1 MRLYSV
7 RFKPQYIVG
16 YSNVIYNFIQKCKI
30 FEQNNHKL
38 IGFHEKP
45 GRVLTVNENRRM
57 QQIALGVGFV
67 WFTSQFGGG
76 FASGTQLYQYFI
88 NFGIWCLITP
98 AIAQLFQAFFQWYAL
113 RFAYDNKTANY
124 REFCDLF
131 YGRTKFVF
139 SNLYEAVYL
148 MLILLAPSIAFATG
162 GSTLHE
168 LTGIP
173 YILCTVIVGV
183 FIFGVSLMDTD
194 MIRKAATVVSYI
206 LIIGILC
213 VFIPNIIVQW
223 GSITDAISQMLSGTL
238 PVGSTESGSF
248 GSALWYCIL
257 YGAYHVASIGLYVQH
272 AQKFTDRKQCLT
284 SMVYGFIINTVVI
297 TLVAV
302 GLLAVAMN
310 PELPNYSVY
319 TLLFAQCGVA
329 SGILAPVVSLLIILG
344 SVFSGVNMITGFV
357 NRVVTGLEK
366 KEDSRTA
373 AGKRKKRTIITALL
387 CTLATFSIAQFG
399 LLPLVKKGYSYLG
412 FACIVVIVVPFL
424 VRMFLEL
431 TGRVKNKVR

>member
-1 MRLYSV
+1 MKNKTSV
-7 RFKPQYIVG
+7 AQV
-16 YSNVIYNFIQKCKI
+16 S
-30 FEQNNHKL
+30 
-38 IGFHEKP
+38 
-45 GRVLTVNENRRM
+45 
-57 QQIALGVGFV
+57 LGVGFV

-88 NFGIWCLITP
+88 NFGIWCLLTP

-113 RFAYDNKTANY
+113 RFAFDNKTANY

-131 YGRTKFVF
+131 YGKARVVF
-139 SNLYEAVYL
+139 SNLYELVYL

-162 GSTLHE
+162 GSTLNE

-173 YILCTVIVGV
+173 YILCTVLVGV
-183 FIFGVSLMDTD
+183 CIFVVALMNTD
-194 MIRKAATVVSYI
+194 MIRKAATVVSYV

-213 VFIPNIIVQW
+213 VFLPNIAAQW
-223 GSITDAISQMLSGTL
+223 GDIVSSISQMAAGTL
-238 PVGSTESGSF
+238 PVGSQESGGF
-248 GSALWYCIL
+248 GSALWNCLL
-257 YGAYHVASIGLYVQH
+257 YGAYHVASIGLYVAH
-272 AQKFTDRKQCLT
+272 AQKFENRRQCVT

-329 SGILAPVVSLLIILG
+329 ADILAPVVSILIILG

-366 KEDSRTA
+366 KESGETA
-373 AGKRKKRTIITALL
+373 SKKRKLRTVITALA
-387 CTLATFSIAQFG
+387 CTLITFAIAQFG
-399 LLPLVKKGYSYLG
+399 LLPLVRQGYSYLG
-412 FACIVVIVVPFL
+412 FACILVIVIPFL
-424 VRMFLEL
+424 VRMVLEL
-431 TGRVKNKVR
+431 CGKVRNKVR

>member
-1 MRLYSV
+1 MH
-7 RFKPQYIVG
+7 IVG
-16 YSNVIYNFIQKCKI
+16 GGKTLK
-30 FEQNNHKL
+30 NNNSASQ
-38 IGFHEKP
+38 
-45 GRVLTVNENRRM
+45 V
-57 QQIALGVGFV
+57 ALGVGFV

-98 AIAQLFQAFFQWYAL
+98 AIAQLIQAFYQWYAL
-113 RFAYDNKTANY
+113 RFAYDNRTANY
-124 REFCDLF
+124 RDFCDLF
-131 YGRTKFVF
+131 YGRTRTVF
-139 SNLYEAVYL
+139 SNLYEVVYF

-162 GSTLHE
+162 GSTLNE
-168 LTGIP
+168 LTGLP
-173 YILCTVIVGV
+173 YLLCTVIVGV
-183 FIFGVSLMDTD
+183 FIFVVSLMDTD
-194 MIRKAATVVSYI
+194 RIRRAATVVSYV
-206 LIIGILC
+206 LIVGILC
-213 VFIPNIIVQW
+213 VFIPNIVAQW
-223 GSITDAISQMLSGTL
+223 SSITDAVRRMAAGEL
-238 PVGSTESGSF
+238 PVGSQESGSF
-248 GSALWYCIL
+248 GSALWYCVL

-284 SMVYGFIINTVVI
+284 SMLYGFVINTVVI

-329 SGILAPVVSLLIILG
+329 AKVLAPMVSLLIILG

-366 KEDSRTA
+366 KEDAATA
-373 AGKRKKRTIITALL
+373 TAKRRVRTIVTALA
-387 CTLATFSIAQFG
+387 CTLVTFSIAQFG

-412 FACIVVIVVPFL
+412 FACILVIVIPFL
-424 VRMFLEL
+424 VRMALEA
-431 TGRVKNKVR
+431 TGKVKNKVR

>member
-1 MRLYSV
+1 M
-7 RFKPQYIVG
+7 K
-16 YSNVIYNFIQKCKI
+16 NK
-30 FEQNNHKL
+30 QNAAQ
-38 IGFHEKP
+38 
-45 GRVLTVNENRRM
+45 V
-57 QQIALGVGFV
+57 ALGVGFV

-88 NFGIWCLITP
+88 NFGIWCLLTP

-124 REFCDLF
+124 RDFCDLF
-131 YGRTKFVF
+131 YGKAHVVF

-162 GSTLHE
+162 GSTLNE
-168 LTGIP
+168 LTGLP
-173 YILCTVIVGV
+173 YLLCTVIVGV
-183 FIFGVSLMDTD
+183 FIFVVALMDTD
-194 MIRKAATVVSYI
+194 MIRKAATVVSYV

-213 VFIPNIIVQW
+213 VFIPNIIAQW
-223 GSITDAISQMLSGTL
+223 DSITRAITQMAAGTL
-238 PVGSTESGSF
+238 PVGSQESGGF
-248 GSALWYCIL
+248 GSALWYCVL
-257 YGAYHVASIGLYVQH
+257 YGAYHVASIGLYVAH
-272 AQKFTDRKQCLT
+272 AQKFESRKQCLT

-302 GLLAVAMN
+302 GLLAVALD

-319 TLLFAQCGVA
+319 TLLFAQRGVGA
-329 SGILAPVVSLLIILG
+329 GVLAPVVSLLIILG

-366 KEDSRTA
+366 KEDEDTA
-373 AGKRKKRTIITALL
+373 QKKRKPRTIVTALL
-387 CTLATFSIAQFG
+387 CTLVTFAIAQFG

-412 FACIVVIVVPFL
+412 FACIVVIVLPFL
-424 VRMFLEL
+424 VRMVLEL
-431 TGRVKNKVR
+431 MGKVKNKVRDSLFTDNFYR

>member
-1 MRLYSV
+1 MKKNGSAAQV
-7 RFKPQYIVG
+7 
-16 YSNVIYNFIQKCKI
+16 
-30 FEQNNHKL
+30 
-38 IGFHEKP
+38 
-45 GRVLTVNENRRM
+45 
-57 QQIALGVGFV
+57 ALGVGFV

-113 RFAYDNKTANY
+113 RFAYDNKTTNY
-124 REFCDLF
+124 RDFCDLF
-131 YGRTKFVF
+131 YGKTHVVF
-139 SNLYEAVYL
+139 SNLYEVVYF

-168 LTGIP
+168 LTGLP
-173 YILCTVIVGV
+173 YLLCTVIVGV
-183 FIFGVSLMDTD
+183 FIFAVSLMNTD

-213 VFIPNIIVQW
+213 VFIPNIIAQW
-223 GSITDAISQMLSGTL
+223 GDIVDAIGKMAGGTL
-238 PVGSTESGSF
+238 PVGSQESGSF
-248 GSALWYCIL
+248 GSALWYCLL
-257 YGAYHVASIGLYVQH
+257 YGAFHVASIGLYVQH
-272 AQKFTDRKQCLT
+272 AQKFEDRRQCRT
-284 SMVYGFIINTVVI
+284 SMIYGFIINTVVI

-302 GLLAVAMN
+302 GLLAVSMN
-310 PELPNYSVY
+310 SDLPNYSVY

-329 SGILAPVVSLLIILG
+329 ADVLAPVVSLLIILG

-366 KEDSRTA
+366 KEDEVTAVKKHRRRTV
-373 AGKRKKRTIITALL
+373 ITALI
-387 CTLATFSIAQFG
+387 CTLATFAIAQFG

-412 FACIVVIVVPFL
+412 FACIVVIVIPFL
-424 VRMFLEL
+424 IRMVLEV
-431 TGRVKNKVR
+431 TGKVKNKVR

>member
-1 MRLYSV
+1 MILEILYILFAIKAS
-7 RFKPQYIVG
+7 FISKLYIVHIDVRG
-16 YSNVIYNFIQKCKI
+16 VIIVK
-30 FEQNNHKL
+30 QNKNAAQ
-38 IGFHEKP
+38 
-45 GRVLTVNENRRM
+45 V
-57 QQIALGVGFV
+57 ALGVGFV

-113 RFAYDNKTANY
+113 RFAYDNRTANY

-131 YGRTKFVF
+131 YGKTRLVF
-139 SNLYEAVYL
+139 SNLYEAVYF

-173 YILCTVIVGV
+173 YMLCTVIVGV
-183 FIFGVSLMDTD
+183 FIFAVSLMNTD

-213 VFIPNIIVQW
+213 VFIPNIIAQW
-223 GSITDAISQMLSGTL
+223 GSITDAVSKMAAGTL
-238 PVGSTESGSF
+238 PVGSAESGTF
-248 GSALWYCIL
+248 GSALWYCML

-272 AQKFTDRKQCLT
+272 AQKFEDRKQCLT
-284 SMVYGFIINTVVI
+284 SMIYGFFINTVVI

-329 SGILAPVVSLLIILG
+329 AGVLAPVVSLLIILG

-366 KEDSRTA
+366 KEDDATA
-373 AGKRKKRTIITALL
+373 ASKRKLRTIITALI

-399 LLPLVKKGYSYLG
+399 LLPLVRKGYSYLG
-412 FACIVVIVVPFL
+412 FACIVVIVIPFL
-424 VRMFLEL
+424 ARMLLEL

>member
-1 MRLYSV
+1 MKSKTSAAQV
-7 RFKPQYIVG
+7 
-16 YSNVIYNFIQKCKI
+16 
-30 FEQNNHKL
+30 
-38 IGFHEKP
+38 
-45 GRVLTVNENRRM
+45 
-57 QQIALGVGFV
+57 ALGVGFV

-88 NFGIWCLITP
+88 NFGIWCLLTP

-124 REFCDLF
+124 RDFCDLF
-131 YGRTKFVF
+131 YGKARIVF

-162 GSTLHE
+162 GSTLNE
-168 LTGIP
+168 LTGLP
-173 YILCTVIVGV
+173 YLLCTVIVGV
-183 FIFGVSLMDTD
+183 FIFVVALMNTD

-206 LIIGILC
+206 LIVGILC
-213 VFIPNIIVQW
+213 VFIPNIIAQW
-223 GSITDAISQMLSGTL
+223 DAIVDAVGQMASGVL
-238 PVGSTESGSF
+238 PVGSQESGGF
-248 GSALWYCIL
+248 GSALWYCVL
-257 YGAYHVASIGLYVQH
+257 YGAYHVASIGLYVAH
-272 AQKFTDRKQCLT
+272 AQKFENRRQCLT

-329 SGILAPVVSLLIILG
+329 ADVLAPVVSLLIILG

-366 KEDSRTA
+366 KEDAET
-373 AGKRKKRTIITALL
+373 AGKKRKVRTVVTALA
-387 CTLATFSIAQFG
+387 CTLVTFAIAQFG

-412 FACIVVIVVPFL
+412 FACIVVIVIPFL
-424 VRMFLEL
+424 VRMVLEL
-431 TGRVKNKVR
+431 TGKVKNKVR

>member
-1 MRLYSV
+1 M
-7 RFKPQYIVG
+7 KKNVG
-16 YSNVIYNFIQKCKI
+16 GAQV
-30 FEQNNHKL
+30 
-38 IGFHEKP
+38 
-45 GRVLTVNENRRM
+45 
-57 QQIALGVGFV
+57 ALGVGFV

-113 RFAYDNKTANY
+113 RFAYDNRTSNY

-131 YGRTKFVF
+131 YGKAHIIF

-162 GSTLHE
+162 GSTLNE

-173 YILCTVIVGV
+173 YIICTIIVGV
-183 FIFGVSLMDTD
+183 FIFVVSLMDTD
-194 MIRKAATVVSYI
+194 MIRKAATAVSYI

-213 VFIPNIIVQW
+213 VFIPNIIAQW
-223 GSITDAISQMLSGTL
+223 SSIVDSVKQMAAGTL
-238 PVGSTESGSF
+238 PVGSSESGSF
-248 GSALWYCIL
+248 GSALWYSVL
-257 YGAYHVASIGLYVQH
+257 YGAYHVASIGLYVAH

-329 SGILAPVVSLLIILG
+329 SGLLAPIVSLLIILG

-366 KEDSRTA
+366 NEDKRTA
-373 AGKRKKRTIITALL
+373 DGKRRLRTIVTALA
-387 CTLATFSIAQFG
+387 CTLVTFAIAQFG

-412 FACIVVIVVPFL
+412 FACIVVIVIPFL
-424 VRMFLEL
+424 VRMALEAM
-431 TGRVKNKVR
+431 GKVKNKVR